1 MLDSYYD
8 GFVDPIEEA
17 RDYEEGARA
26 GDPRRCRRHG
36 CQTSSADVMFDGVCG
51 HCEAEMDDDRGG
63 PEDVDD
69 LLLPWEA
76 PRLPYFTDEP
86 CDEDNLPF

>member
-17 RDYEEGARA
+17 RDYEEGARF
-26 GDPRRCRRHG
+26 GDPRRCPRHG
-36 CQTSSADVMFDGVCG
+36 YVTSSADGMFDGVCG
-51 HCEAEMDDDRGG
+51 HCEAEMEEDAYLA
-63 PEDVDD
+63 DVDD

-76 PRLPYFTDEP
+76 PRLPYFADEP
-86 CDEDNLPF
+86 CDEDNIPF